1 MFQTV
6 LNQNASPTLTPPAM
20 SLGVA
25 SLAVACWAAWN
36 SSVAMMSVASCT
48 VNVLAMYCQRAAKSA
63 FAGAWKPSRNSS
75 TKSGRLHTS
84 TISQP
89 ASKERR
95 ARSLIPPTPPCAF
108 HGQVV

>member
-6 LNQNASPTLTPPAM
+6 LNQKCFADFDIRLRM

-75 TKSGRLHTS
+75 TKSGRC
-84 TISQP
+84 
-89 ASKERR
+89 
-95 ARSLIPPTPPCAF
+95 IPVQYRNLLQKK
-108 HGQVV
+108 GGLVL